1 MSCGKREPGYLCA
14 KTLEIFVRVSLP
26 SHGVLVALVVL
37 TCAVKAGIPWRHF
50 SCIYY
55 LDTVFKFARVT
66 VS

>member
-1 MSCGKREPGYLCA
+1 MRQ
-14 KTLEIFVRVSLP
+14 TLEVFVRVSLP
-26 SHGVLVALVVL
+26 CHGVLVALVVL